1 MATHAG
7 ISQRHGF
14 AQNGV
19 TDQRTQRASNH
30 YLYTLAQELLEV
42 GDQAPR
48 KPWRGFTGHVDQ
60 EVHIAIRRVF
70 PASRRAEKPDI
81 ARAMEGGNPQDFL
94 AMFSYALTG
103 AHSSILYRQAAR

>member
-48 KPWRGFTGHVDQ
+48 KPWRSIMGYVDK
-60 EVHIAIRRVF
+60 EVHIAFRRVF
-70 PASRRAEKPDI
+70 TAGHRAE
-81 ARAMEGGNPQDFL
+81 
-94 AMFSYALTG
+94 
-103 AHSSILYRQAAR
+103 